1 MSSCYSCYLI
11 LYYLKLIEV
20 CGGNDWGPSGASV
33 FYDGSGDGFVCV
45 NKCFFIFAP

>member
-33 FYDGSGDGFVCV
+33 FYDGSGDGFVSV
-45 NKCFFIFAP
+45 NECFFIFAP

>member
-20 CGGNDWGPSGASV
+20 CGGNDWGPSGAGV
-33 FYDGSGDGFVCV
+33 FYDGSGDGFVSV
-45 NKCFFIFAP
+45 NECFFIFAP